1 MTERGT
7 ATSTTNGSRS
17 ADVDGA
23 EQRDSRV
30 LWLLLVATFVV
41 ILNETI
47 MSVAITDIMRD
58 FHVDARAGQW
68 LTTAFMLTLAVVIPI
83 TGILLQRF
91 STRSMFIAAMSL
103 FSAGTL
109 IAATAPVFGVLLAA
123 RVVQA
128 SGTAIMMP
136 LLMTTIMTVVA
147 PGKRGRTM
155 GNVSIVISVAPA
167 IGPTIAGIILSA
179 LQWRWIFWF
188 VLPIAVVMLV
198 VGALRVRN
206 VSTPAQVPID
216 VLSVVLSVFGFGG
229 LVYGLSQIGAT
240 DQSAGAGSMPMILAF
255 VVGGG
260 ALIWFVLRQ
269 LLLQRK
275 DRALLDLRTFGSST
289 FTVTIVLMAISMAAL
304 LGTVILLP
312 IFMQQVLGLEPLAIG
327 LLLLPGGLIMG
338 LLAPLVGRLYDRVGA
353 RPLVIPGAIAMSA
366 ALWMLA
372 FVGSATPPWYLLTA
386 HVVLS
391 IGLAFLFTPLFTA
404 GLGAVPE
411 RFYSHGSAIIGTV
424 QQVAGAAGT
433 ALFVAVMS
441 VREATVVAAGSSV
454 REATASGIGLAF
466 FVGGVLS
473 LGAVLAAFFVRTP
486 ATAADPHDALADAAI

>member
-1 MTERGT
+1 MTRQ
-7 ATSTTNGSRS
+7 S
-17 ADVDGA
+17 AAVDTPL
-23 EQRDSRV
+23 DSDAREGRV

-68 LTTAFMLTLAVVIPI
+68 LTTAFMLTLAVVIPV

-91 STRSMFIAAMSL
+91 STRTMFITAMSL
-103 FSAGTL
+103 FSAGTA

-136 LLMTTIMTVVA
+136 LLMTTIMTLVD
-147 PGKRGRTM
+147 PSRRGRTM

-179 LQWRWIFWF
+179 LPWRWIFWF
-188 VLPIAVVMLV
+188 VLPISLAMLL
-198 VGALRVRN
+198 VGAWRVRN

-229 LVYGLSQIGAT
+229 VVYGLSQIGAT
-240 DQSAGAGSMPMILAF
+240 DEATSGVGAAPMVVAF
-255 VVGGG
+255 VVGGA
-260 ALIWFVLRQ
+260 ALIGFVVRQ
-269 LLLQRK
+269 LALQRR

-289 FTVTIVLMAISMAAL
+289 FSVAIVLMAVSMAAL
-304 LGTVILLP
+304 LGTLILLP

-338 LLAPLVGRLYDRVGA
+338 LLAPVVGRLYDRFGA
-353 RPLVIPGAIAMSA
+353 RTLLVPGALAMSA
-366 ALWMLA
+366 ALWMLVL
-372 FVGSATPPWYLLTA
+372 VGAHTSPWYLLSA
-386 HVVLS
+386 HIVLS
-391 IGLAFLFTPLFTA
+391 VGLAFLFTPLFTA
-404 GLGAVPE
+404 SLGAVPE

-433 ALFVAVMS
+433 ALFVAVLS
-441 VREATVVAAGSSV
+441 VRSATLAEAGSTV
-454 REATASGIGLAF
+454 RDATASGIALAF
-466 FVGGVLS
+466 TVGGILS
-473 LGAVLAAFFVRTP
+473 LGAVVAAFFVRTP
-486 ATAADPHDALADAAI
+486 PVPAEGSGRRAEVGAGG